1 MGDEPPIPPRQ
12 HTPEAHSS
20 GPFERHPFTP
30 EQGRHVAL
38 MRAIAQEL
46 TSRTGAAFVLKGG
59 TALLLAYDLPRF
71 SIDLTESIQAGAAAA
86 QLPVHSLRDAKHT
99 PTVHRQMLHYRDDV
113 MRPLKIEV
121 SYRQAQQ
128 IDEDD
133 VTTINGIR
141 TYRLEKLAS
150 LKIDALVNRTK
161 ARDIF
166 DTSFLLHR
174 YPEAISDD
182 DLTRIDQLIDLIGLN
197 DLEAIMQDDD
207 ILNRFDLTHVA
218 VSLVEN
224 VLRMRRE
231 R

>member
-1 MGDEPPIPPRQ
+1 MTD
-12 HTPEAHSS
+12 
-20 GPFERHPFTP
+20 
-30 EQGRHVAL
+30 
-38 MRAIAQEL
+38 
-46 TSRTGAAFVLKGG
+46 
-59 TALLLAYDLPRF
+59 
-71 SIDLTESIQAGAAAA
+71 SIQAGAAAT

-133 VTTINGIR
+133 VTTIDGIR

-150 LKIDALVNRTK
+150 IKIDALVNRTK

-182 DLTRIDQLIDLIGLN
+182 DLTRIDQLIDLN
-197 DLEAIMQDDD
+197 DLEAIMLDDD
-207 ILNRFDLTHVA
+207 ILNRFDLTHIA

-231 R
+231 RER

>member
-1 MGDEPPIPPRQ
+1 ME
-12 HTPEAHSS
+12 E
-20 GPFERHPFTP
+20 
-30 EQGRHVAL
+30 
-38 MRAIAQEL
+38 IAPL
-46 TSRTGAAFVLKGG
+46 
-59 TALLLAYDLPRF
+59 
-71 SIDLTESIQAGAAAA
+71 
-86 QLPVHSLRDAKHT
+86 
-99 PTVHRQMLHYRDDV
+99 YRDDV

-161 ARDIF
+161 ARNIF

-174 YPEAISDD
+174 YPKAISND

-218 VSLVEN
+218 VSLIEN
-224 VLRMRRE
+224 VLKMRRE
-231 R
+231 RGGG

>member
-1 MGDEPPIPPRQ
+1 
-12 HTPEAHSS
+12 
-20 GPFERHPFTP
+20 
-30 EQGRHVAL
+30 

-46 TSRTGAAFVLKGG
+46 TSRTSDAFVLKGG

-71 SIDLTESIQAGAAAA
+71 SIDLDFDGRSPAIDLTESIQAGAAAA

-99 PTVHRQMLHYRDDV
+99 LHYRDDV

-174 YPEAISDD
+174 YPKAISDD

-207 ILNRFDLTHVA
+207 ILNRFDLTHIA

-224 VLRMRRE
+224 VLKMRRE
-231 R
+231 RGGG

>member
-1 MGDEPPIPPRQ
+1 
-12 HTPEAHSS
+12 
-20 GPFERHPFTP
+20 
-30 EQGRHVAL
+30 
-38 MRAIAQEL
+38 
-46 TSRTGAAFVLKGG
+46 
-59 TALLLAYDLPRF
+59 
-71 SIDLTESIQAGAAAA
+71 
-86 QLPVHSLRDAKHT
+86 
-99 PTVHRQMLHYRDDV
+99 MLHYRDDV

-197 DLEAIMQDDD
+197 DLEVIMQDDD
-207 ILNRFDLTHVA
+207 ILNSFDLTHVA

-231 R
+231 RER

>member
-1 MGDEPPIPPRQ
+1 MGDEPPIPP
-12 HTPEAHSS
+12 HEYSPEAQPP

-30 EQGRHVAL
+30 EQARYVAL

-46 TSRTGAAFVLKGG
+46 TSRTGDAFVLKGG

-71 SIDLTESIQAGAAAA
+71 SIDLDFDGRSPSIDLTDSIQAGAAAA

-99 PTVHRQMLHYRDDV
+99 PTVHRHMLHYRDDV

-166 DTSFLLHR
+166 DVSYHLERH
-174 YPEAISDD
+174 PDH
-182 DLTRIDQLIDLIGLN
+182 LTRD
-197 DLEAIMQDDD
+197 
-207 ILNRFDLTHVA
+207 T
-218 VSLVEN
+218 LVGSGF
-224 VLRMRRE
+224 
-231 R
+231 